1 MRAYR
6 HYDLAFCLLTL
17 GLVYMNLA
25 SRSVDNLGN
34 YEHQR
39 NTSESE
45 RKRLDEQ
52 LNAAADML
60 CRAAGIFDYLV
71 QDLLPRWDASA
82 DNPPATRMP
91 VDLSPDVLAALSR

>member
-1 MRAYR
+1 
-6 HYDLAFCLLTL
+6 
-17 GLVYMNLA
+17 MNLA
-25 SRSVDNLGN
+25 SRSVAGLGD

-60 CRAAGIFDYLV
+60 CRAAGILDHIA
-71 QDLLPRWDASA
+71 QDLVPAWDNSLSPDSKEAVQR
-82 DNPPATRMP
+82 PI
-91 VDLSPDVLAALSR
+91 DLSPDILVALSR